1 MNASPALTF
10 IQKIETFSNAKQRFC
25 FKNWY
30 SFQNNAHKLSKSLPE
45 TVPETRT
52 SLPDTRNESSGS
64 TRTEPYPKL
73 DYPNR
78 TETRKN
84 ATRSDTTKQNIR
96 EILSKLK
103 CIQ

>member
-1 MNASPALTF
+1 MPNKGFVS
-10 IQKIETFSNAKQRFC
+10 KIGIY
-25 FKNWY
+25 FKIMLI
-30 SFQNNAHKLSKSLPE
+30 SKSKSLPE

-84 ATRSDTTKQNIR
+84 ATRSDTTLYR
-96 EILSKLK
+96 P
-103 CIQ
+103 